1 MVDQHVLLEWSLS
14 LGNLFIIMITSNH
27 ITKLDQVEGEF
38 LFIIDED
45 IKPATDAINSS
56 KGAKKRRF
64 NFIVSE
70 NSKQWN
76 KVRDL
81 SNNVINYLGCE
92 MSTIRGE
99 VISQLNNVD
108 SSKLSLVYID
118 TSSQNRGEILKQLH
132 KKLQK
137 NAIVIIKGVDLLP
150 ISHYINEYNL
160 VQPAV
165 VGQYLSLSNSKRAFT
180 LNAKASRTKSNMF

>member
-1 MVDQHVLLEWSLS
+1 
-14 LGNLFIIMITSNH
+14 MITSNH

-45 IKPATDAINSS
+45 ITPVTAAINSS
-56 KGAKKRRF
+56 KGARKRRF
-64 NFIVSE
+64 NFVVSE

-81 SNNVINYLGCE
+81 SNNVINYLGSD
-92 MSTIRGE
+92 MSITRGE
-99 VISQLNNVD
+99 VVSQLNKVD

-118 TSSQNRGEILKQLH
+118 TNTQNRGKILKQLH
-132 KKLQK
+132 KKLSK
-137 NAIVIIKGVDLLP
+137 SAIVIVKGVDLLP

-160 VQPAV
+160 VQPAI
-165 VGQYLSLSNSKRAFT
+165 VGQYLSLSNSQRAFT
-180 LNAKASRTKSNMF
+180 LNAKASRTKSDMF

>member
-45 IKPATDAINSS
+45 IKPANDAVNSS
-56 KGAKKRRF
+56 KGARKRRF

-81 SNNVINYLGCE
+81 SNNVINHLGCE
-92 MSTIRGE
+92 MSTTKGE

-108 SSKLSLVYID
+108 SSKLSLVYVD
-118 TSSQNRGEILKQLH
+118 TDSEKRGEVLNQLH
-132 KKLQK
+132 KKLQE
-137 NAIVIIKGVDLLP
+137 NAILIVKGVDLLP

>member
-1 MVDQHVLLEWSLS
+1 
-14 LGNLFIIMITSNH
+14 MITSNH

-56 KGAKKRRF
+56 KGARRRRF

-70 NSKQWN
+70 NSNQWN

-81 SNNVINYLGCE
+81 SNNVINYLSSE
-92 MSTIRGE
+92 TFITRGE

-118 TSSQNRGEILKQLH
+118 TSSGNRAEILKLLH
-132 KKLQK
+132 DKLQE
-137 NAIVIIKGVDLLP
+137 NAIIIIKGVDLLP
-150 ISHYINEYNL
+150 ISYYINEYNL

-165 VGQYLSLSNSKRAFT
+165 VGQYLSLSNKRKAFT